1 MSSEHKGKHPPQFVF
16 EMIVAEA
23 ARAYLED
30 KAPAEEVAQELA
42 EKFAAQYDIE
52 GLQDDILK
60 GVERFFVFIDSVE
73 ISDVDLLLSQF
84 VWYVANYENLTT
96 ARKKKGLFN
105 NPLKGRPKDPSRVFN
120 AASSLKSFTYAVS
133 AKKAPIRPVEWT
145 PAEEVDFEPV
155 FSLLYAPQPEADDE
169 AEI

>member
-16 EMIVAEA
+16 EMNVAEA

-42 EKFAAQYDIE
+42 KKFAAQYDIE
-52 GLQDDILK
+52 GLQEDILK
-60 GVERFFVFIDSVE
+60 GVVRFFVFIDSVE

-105 NPLKGRPKDPSRVFN
+105 NPLKGRPKDSSRVFN